1 MKIIVIG
8 HRMVGHKLVECLAQ
22 DAAHGLDITVLSE
35 ESRPAHDRVHL
46 TDFFAGKTADDLS
59 LVEPGGCERH
69 NGGRARCSRTSSS
82 TQSNFKRRNRMASSV
97 RI

>member
-46 TDFFAGKTADDLS
+46 TEFFAGKTADDLS
-59 LVEPGGCERH
+59 LVEPGVFERH
-69 NGGRARCSRTSSS
+69 NAGRARCSRTSSS
-82 TQSNFKRRNRMASSV
+82 TQSNFTRNRMASSV